1 MRHGLIAL
9 LLMTAMASATAQTAD
24 PASPSPADPD
34 DPGIEASPLP
44 PGSDRLRST
53 ADDRR
58 SLTITIPVSGPAQ
71 VMDHRDLAVLSG
83 HNRLEIDDLPA
94 GLIPGSLHWSLDTL
108 PELTR
113 LRRVTADNDEATAR
127 WQGMLFMEAGG
138 IRELMLSYR
147 LPGLTAEA
155 GYQLVLAE
163 NEASAGVLQGTT
175 TLHNQT
181 GATLE
186 NPRVRH
192 DRPGEVGIEL
202 GRIGQ
207 LAHGEALRMAHADI
221 AEVEVRHTLV
231 ARGEGDRPHSRPIP
245 AMVSHGWVLQ
255 GVPAA
260 AADAPVAVI
269 IGESNQRQTAAGQSR
284 LSLTAET
291 GEARVVA
298 GASDAVQVMRH
309 TEAYAPARGGDVEIG
324 WRLVLDNPGDRVR
337 ELTLEESL
345 AEDWVLLEGDDDWQ
359 RTASGLTRTLTLEA
373 GEQRTVNYRIGR

>member
-9 LLMTAMASATAQTAD
+9 LLTTAMASATAQTSD
-24 PASPSPADPD
+24 PASPSPAGPD
-34 DPGIEASPLP
+34 DPGIEASPLA

-58 SLTITIPVSGPAQ
+58 SLEITIPVSGLAQ
-71 VMDHRDLAVLSG
+71 VMEHRDLAVLSG

-94 GLIPGSLHWSLDTL
+94 GLIPGSLHWSQETL

-113 LRRVTADNDEATAR
+113 LQRVTADTDEATAR
-127 WQGMLFMEAGG
+127 WQGSLLMEQGG
-138 IRELMLSYR
+138 IRDLMLGYR

-155 GYQLVLAE
+155 GYQLVLAK
-163 NEASAGVLQGTT
+163 NEASTGVLHATT

-181 GATLE
+181 GASLE
-186 NPRVRH
+186 NPRVRQ
-192 DRPGEVGIEL
+192 DRPGEAARDL

-207 LAHGEALRMAHADI
+207 LAHGDALRITHSDR

-231 ARGEGDRPHSRPIP
+231 ARGEGDRPRSSPTS
-245 AMVSHGWVLQ
+245 ATVSHGWVLQ
-255 GVPAA
+255 GVPAT

-269 IGESNQRQTAAGQSR
+269 IGEGDQRQTAAGQSR
-284 LSLTAET
+284 MTLTAET
-291 GEARVVA
+291 GGGRVVA

-309 TEAYAPARGGDVEIG
+309 TEDYAPARDGDVEIG
-324 WRLVLDNPGDRVR
+324 WRLVLDNPGERSR

-345 AEDWVLLEGDDDWQ
+345 AEDWVLLEGDGQWQ

>member
-1 MRHGLIAL
+1 
-9 LLMTAMASATAQTAD
+9 
-24 PASPSPADPD
+24 
-34 DPGIEASPLP
+34 LP

-58 SLTITIPVSGPAQ
+58 ALTITIPVSGPAQ

-113 LRRVTADNDEATAR
+113 LQRVTADNDEATAH
-127 WQGMLFMEAGG
+127 WQGLLFMETGG

-163 NEASAGVLQGTT
+163 NEASTGRLHRTT

-192 DRPGEVGIEL
+192 DRPGGVGIEL
-202 GRIGQ
+202 GRMGQ
-207 LAHGEALRMAHADI
+207 LAHGEALRMTHADS
-221 AEVEVRHTLV
+221 AEVEVRHALV
-231 ARGEGDRPHSRPIP
+231 TRSEGDRPHSRPIP

-269 IGESNQRQTAAGQSR
+269 VGDGDQRQTAAGQSR

-309 TEAYAPARGGDVEIG
+309 TEAYAPARDGGVEIG
-324 WRLVLDNPGDRVR
+324 WRLVLDNPGDRAR
-337 ELTLEESL
+337 ELVLEESL
-345 AEDWVLLEGDDDWQ
+345 EPDWVLLEGDDDWQ
-359 RTASGLTRTLTLEA
+359 RTASRLTRTLTLEA